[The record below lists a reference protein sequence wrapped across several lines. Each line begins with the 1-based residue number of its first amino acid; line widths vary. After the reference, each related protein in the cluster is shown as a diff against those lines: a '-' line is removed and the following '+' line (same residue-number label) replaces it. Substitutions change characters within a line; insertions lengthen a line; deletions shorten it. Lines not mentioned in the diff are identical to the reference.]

1 MFRGIRYL
9 FRLVFRLEKKYII
22 MLLLSELAN
31 ASMVITNI
39 VLPKYILDALFGEK
53 RMTGWAVKYCI
64 LYAGLVTLFGIS
76 IASFKYASEKARDS
90 LYTKY
95 SILQGRQFLNMGYEQ
110 LEMPEFLKLRDQSA
124 RYINA
129 YGFAGIIPV
138 TIMLFGKVV
147 TILTLLAV
155 ILTLDIRICLIFLMI
170 ALANLFMIAKNK
182 RKIVQKDKEIAEA
195 ERKRDYFAG
204 VFEDKKYAKELRM
217 YPILDWFLGLYAK
230 EYDSVSTYKK
240 AQNKSRRKNNALR
253 ILTDTLQLLLAYV
266 YLIVYSLKGK
276 ISVGEFTLYLSGM
289 AVFNNTVLD
298 IANTVIDLKQYNEY
312 FEPFRQFTEYLGH
325 IGNGTK
331 HIKDTKGITIEF
343 RNVSFRYPGQSD
355 YALKNINLKL
365 TTNEVICIVGENGA
379 GKTTLIKLLLRLY
392 RVSEGEILLNGI
404 NINSYETE
412 DYFNHFSVVF
422 QDYKLFAASLKE
434 NIILN
439 LEDQT
444 GEQENLK
451 RAIEVSGTAEV
462 LSEKGINEDASVFK
476 LFDETGI
483 EFSGGESQK
492 IAFARALYKD
502 APILLLDE
510 PSSALDPLSEAKLL
524 ENLSVVSK
532 GKLSIFIS
540 HRLTSAKICNRI
552 LVFREGELVE
562 DGTHEQLM
570 EQAKFYAELYRM
582 QSGLYKQG

>member
-1 MFRGIRYL
+1 MFRGIHYL

-22 MLLLSELAN
+22 TLLLSELFRALT
-31 ASMVITNI
+31 VVLNI
-39 VLPKYILDALFGEK
+39 VLPKYILDALFLGE
-53 RMTGWAVKYCI
+53 RMTGLAVGYCI
-64 LYAGLVTLFGIS
+64 IYAGLVTILGLGTA
-76 IASFKYASEKARDS
+76 ASKYFSEKARDS

-110 LEMPEFLKLRDQSA
+110 LEMPGFLKLRDQSA

-138 TIMLFGKVV
+138 TVMLIGKVV

-155 ILTLDIRICLIFLMI
+155 IVTLDVRICLIYLVI
-170 ALANLFMIAKNK
+170 TSGNLFMTVKNK
-182 RKIVQKDKEIAEA
+182 RMIVQKDKEMTEA

-204 VFEDKKYAKELRM
+204 VFEDKRYAKELRTYHM
-217 YPILDWFLGLYAK
+217 LDWFLGLYAK
-230 EYDSVSTYKK
+230 EYDRVSTYRR
-240 AQNKSRRKNNALR
+240 AQNKSRFKNQTLR
-253 ILTDTLQLLLAYV
+253 ILTDTIQLLLAYV
-266 YLIVYSLKGK
+266 YLIVYALKGK

-289 AVFNNTVLD
+289 VVFNNTVLD

-325 IGNGTK
+325 IGDGVECVRGT
-331 HIKDTKGITIEF
+331 GGYTIEF
-343 RNVSFRYPGQSD
+343 RNVSFRYPGQPG
-355 YALKNINLKL
+355 YALKNVNLKMAS
-365 TTNEVICIVGENGA
+365 NEAICIVGENGA
-379 GKTTLIKLLLRLY
+379 GKTTLVKLLLRLY
-392 RVSEGEILLNGI
+392 PVEEGEILLNGV
-404 NINSYETE
+404 NINRYRTE
-412 DYFNHFSVVF
+412 DYLNCFSVVF
-422 QDYKLFAASLKE
+422 QDYKLFAVSLKE

-439 LEDQT
+439 RKGQD
-444 GEQENLK
+444 GEQENLR
-451 RAIEVSGTAEV
+451 RAMEMSGTAEV
-462 LSEKGINEDASVFK
+462 LSEKGISEDVPVFK

-510 PSSALDPLSEAKLL
+510 PSSALDPLSEVKLL
-524 ENLSVVSK
+524 ENLSLVSR
-532 GKLSIFIS
+532 GKLSVFIS

-552 LVFREGELVE
+552 LVFHEGELVE

-570 EQAKFYAELYRM
+570 EHAAVYAEMYCM
-582 QSGLYKQG
+582 QSGLYK

>member
-1 MFRGIRYL
+1 MFRGICYL

-22 MLLLSELAN
+22 MLLLSELFRAL
-31 ASMVITNI
+31 AVITNI
-39 VLPKYILDALFGEK
+39 VIPKYILDAIFGREQGA
-53 RMTGWAVKYCI
+53 GWAVKYCI
-64 LYAGLVTLFGIS
+64 IYAGLVTLFGIG
-76 IASFKYASEKARDS
+76 IAAFQYASEKARDS

-110 LEMPEFLKLRDQSA
+110 LEMPGFLKLRDQSA

-138 TIMLFGKVV
+138 TVMLIGKVV
-147 TILTLLAV
+147 TILTLMAV
-155 ILTLDIRICLIFLMI
+155 IITLDVRICLIYLVITFG
-170 ALANLFMIAKNK
+170 NLFMTVKNK
-182 RKIVQKDKEIAEA
+182 RMIVQKDKEMTEA

-204 VFEDKKYAKELRM
+204 VFEDKKYAKELRTYHM
-217 YPILDWFLGLYAK
+217 LDWFLGLYAK
-230 EYDSVSTYKK
+230 EYDCVSTYKK
-240 AQNKSRRKNNALR
+240 AQNMSRLKNHTLR

-266 YLIVYSLKGK
+266 YLIVYALKGK

-289 AVFNNTVLD
+289 VVFNNTVLD

-312 FEPFRQFTEYLGH
+312 FEPFRQFTEYLNH
-325 IGNGTK
+325 IVDGVERIKGTK
-331 HIKDTKGITIEF
+331 GYSIEF
-343 RNVSFRYPGQSD
+343 RNVSFRYPGQSG
-355 YALKNINLKL
+355 YALKNINLKIAS
-365 TTNEVICIVGENGA
+365 NEAICIVGENGA

-392 RVSEGEILLNGI
+392 QVEEGEILLNGI
-404 NINSYETE
+404 NINRYKTE
-412 DYFNHFSVVF
+412 DYLNCFSVVF

-439 LEDQT
+439 RKGRD

-451 RAIEVSGTAEV
+451 RAMEMSGTAEV
-462 LSEKGINEDASVFK
+462 LSEKGIHEDVSVSK
-476 LFDETGI
+476 LFDGTGI

-510 PSSALDPLSEAKLL
+510 PSSALDPLSEVKLL
-524 ENLSVVSK
+524 ENLSLVSQ
-532 GKLSIFIS
+532 GKLSVFIS

-552 LVFREGELVE
+552 LVFHEGELVE
-562 DGTHEQLM
+562 DGSHEQLM
-570 EQAKFYAELYRM
+570 ERAAVYAELYRM
-582 QSGLYKQG
+582 QSELYK

>member
-31 ASMVITNI
+31 ALVVITNI

-64 LYAGLVTLFGIS
+64 LYAGLVTIFSLS
-76 IASFKYASEKARDS
+76 IAVFKYASEKARDS

-95 SILQGRQFLNMGYEQ
+95 SILQGRQFLNIGYAQ
-110 LEMPEFLKLRDQSA
+110 LEMPEFLRLRDQSVK
-124 RYINA
+124 YINA

-138 TIMLFGKVV
+138 TIMLVGKVV
-147 TILTLLAV
+147 TILTLLTV
-155 ILTLDIRICLIFLMI
+155 IVTLDIRICLIYLLI
-170 ALANLFMIAKNK
+170 TSVNLFMTVKNK
-182 RKIVQKDKEIAEA
+182 RKIVEKDEEMTES

-204 VFEDKKYAKELRM
+204 IFEDKKYAKELRT

-240 AQNKSRRKNNALR
+240 TQNKSRRKNNALR

-266 YLIVYSLKGK
+266 YLIVYALKGK

-289 AVFNNTVLD
+289 VVFNNTVLD
-298 IANTVIDLKQYNEY
+298 IANTVIDLKQYNGY
-312 FEPFRQFTEYLGH
+312 FEPFRQFTEYLEH
-325 IGNGTK
+325 IEDGAEHVRDSMGY
-331 HIKDTKGITIEF
+331 TIEF
-343 RNVSFRYPGQSD
+343 RNVSFCYPGQSE

-365 TTNEVICIVGENGA
+365 TTNEAVCIVGENGA

-392 RVSEGEILLNGI
+392 PVEEGEILLNGI
-404 NINSYETE
+404 NIDHYETE
-412 DYFNHFSVVF
+412 DYLRHFSVVF

-434 NIILN
+434 NIVLN
-439 LEDQT
+439 QEDRSE
-444 GEQENLK
+444 EQEDLK
-451 RAIEVSGTAEV
+451 RAMEVSGTAEV
-462 LSEKGINEDASVFK
+462 LSEKGISEAVSVFK
-476 LFDETGI
+476 LFDEAGI

-510 PSSALDPLSEAKLL
+510 PSSALDPLSEVKLL
-524 ENLSVVSK
+524 ENLSMVSK
-532 GKLSIFIS
+532 GKLSVFIS

-562 DGTHEQLM
+562 DGSHEQLM
-570 EQAKFYAELYRM
+570 EQANFYAELYRM
-582 QSGLYKQG
+582 QSELYK